1 MKTARIEE
9 NVDADEDRQV
19 PGNARYSD
27 RRAYDRFP
35 EADPVI
41 DRFAVSWVTVIW
53 SMIAAACLT
62 LAAVHFPIWC
72 KNRAAWASLF
82 FSLTAFATTALVFCE
97 LWMMRSETPEE
108 YATAVRWTH
117 VPLWLVMLSLIG
129 FLRVYLEA
137 GRWWLAWGAIV
148 LRTMSLLANF
158 TTGANLNLLEI
169 TEVRRIPFLGEQVSV
184 AVGVPNPWM
193 LLGQLSVW
201 LCVIFV
207 ADASVSAWRRGERAK
222 VVGLGGSTIF
232 LLLAG
237 AAQGLLVFRGGIQAP
252 TTLSLLFLGIIVA
265 MAYELSRD
273 LLRAHQLIVKL
284 GESEQHMSLAADA
297 ANLAV
302 WTRDV
307 ASNETWASGKWREL
321 FGFTPSEPLNLES
334 LLQRV
339 HSDDRDMLRRLLAQA
354 MTGAGRYHVE
364 FRVVLPNGG
373 TRWIAAQGRA
383 EFDSRGRAIRTRGA
397 AMDCTARKK
406 AEQEM
411 RLLHQEIAHVGR
423 ISVMGQLATA
433 LAHEINQPLGAILR
447 NTEAA
452 ALFLQDP
459 SPDLDEVRAIL
470 DDIHKDDQRAGAVI
484 DRMRSFLRRQDIE
497 MRPLDVGELFSDV
510 AALLKPDAAARRV
523 KLDLDIPRDVPP
535 VAGDRVHLQQVLL
548 NLVSNGMDAID
559 ESNRNGRRVVLSA
572 KRDGAQS
579 VEIAVSDSGGGIP
592 AEKLGR
598 VFDPFFTTKP
608 KGMGMGLSIS
618 RTIIEAHGGWLW
630 AENHNGGG
638 ARFLFTVPAA
648 EGGSR

>member
-1 MKTARIEE
+1 
-9 NVDADEDRQV
+9 
-19 PGNARYSD
+19 
-27 RRAYDRFP
+27 
-35 EADPVI
+35 
-41 DRFAVSWVTVIW
+41 
-53 SMIAAACLT
+53 MIAAACLT

-72 KNRAAWASLF
+72 KNRAARASLY
-82 FSLTAFATTALVFCE
+82 FSLTAIAITALVFCE
-97 LWMMRSETPEE
+97 LWMLRAQTPEK

-117 VPLWLVMLSLIG
+117 VPVWLVMLSLIG
-129 FLRVYLEA
+129 FVRAYLEA
-137 GRWWLAWGAIV
+137 GRWWLAWCAIGM
-148 LRTMSLLANF
+148 RTMALLANF
-158 TTGANLNLLEI
+158 TTGSNLNLLE
-169 TEVRRIPFLGEQVSV
+169 TTAVQRVQFLGEQVSV

-193 LLGQLSVW
+193 LLGQLSLW
-201 LCVIFV
+201 LFVIFV
-207 ADASVSAWRRGERAK
+207 VDASVAAWRRGDRRKAA
-222 VVGLGGSTIF
+222 GFGGSIVF
-232 LLLAG
+232 LVLAG
-237 AAQGLLVFRGGIQAP
+237 AAQAVLVFWQGIEAP
-252 TTLSLLFLGIIVA
+252 LTLSLFYLGIIAV

-273 LLRAHQLIVKL
+273 VWRAQELIVKL

-297 ANLAV
+297 ANLGV

-307 ASNETWASGKWREL
+307 ASNETWVSGRWREL
-321 FGFTPSEPLNLES
+321 FGFAPSEPLNLEG

-339 HSDDRDMLRRLLAQA
+339 HSDDRDTVRRLLGQA
-354 MTGAGRYHVE
+354 VTGPGRYHIE
-364 FRVVLPNGG
+364 FRVVLPDGA

-423 ISVMGQLATA
+423 VSVMGQLATA

-452 ALFLQDP
+452 ALYLEDP

-484 DRMRSFLRRQDIE
+484 DRMRAFLRRQDIE

-510 AALLKPDAAARRV
+510 AALLKPDAAARHV
-523 KLDLDIPRDVPP
+523 KLDLDVPRDVPS

-559 ESNRNGRRVVLSA
+559 ESNRNSRRVVLSA

-630 AENHNGGG
+630 AENHIGGG

-648 EGGSR
+648 GEGSP